1 MKVIVGGVERVIS
14 QVDTFVMYGGK
25 VETVGQVLEDSRA
38 DRLMKKEFQKKTV
51 HNLTHLDEYQTLPS
65 IATVNPKIMKSRT
78 SVVKKA
84 KHIEKIYSRHA
95 K

>member
-51 HNLTHLDEYQTLPS
+51 YNLTHLDEYQTLPS
-65 IATVNPKIMKSRT
+65 IATVNPKVLKSRT
-78 SVVKKA
+78 DVVKKA
-84 KHIEKIYSRHA
+84 KHIEKMYSRHA
-95 K
+95 